1 MKRPSRSRM
10 LGMSLLEL
18 MIAVLIG
25 TILLI
30 GLVQVFNASRAAY
43 QLSEGMGR
51 VQENAR
57 FAMDYLQRD
66 LRMAG
71 HYGCV
76 NDQSHLQVPGALVTH
91 FGAAPPFGLDFGT
104 SVVGYDA
111 DGTAPGDV
119 LELGSEATTWTPA
132 LPAAVAGL
140 NPLPGSDIVV
150 LRYLSSSGAPLTA
163 MSAGGDSIS
172 VPVAR
177 WGALTQ
183 DGVANPTLFGVADC
197 SHVDIFQGVANG
209 SGTVTLDPSVGLI
222 ERYTVQPAGQTMLH
236 RAESLVYYV
245 GTGAGGGPSLFRA
258 RFNGAAYVPEEL
270 VEGVENL
277 QLLFGQDQV
286 VDLGAAAPSGFMA
299 FQNPASAITNTEP
312 HWRRVGMVEVGLLVR
327 SPDAAASADPE
338 EVNRK
343 TALGVVFDP
352 TGAADRR
359 FRDSYETTVALRN
372 RLYGN

>member
-1 MKRPSRSRM
+1 M

>member
-1 MKRPSRSRM
+1 VKRPNRSRM
-10 LGMSLLEL
+10 AGMSLLEL

-71 HYGCV
+71 HFGCV
-76 NDQSHLQVPGALVTH
+76 NDQSHLQVPGALATH
-91 FGAAPPFGLDFGT
+91 FGATPPVGLDFGT

-111 DGTAPGDV
+111 DDTAPGDV
-119 LELGSEATTWTPA
+119 LALGSEATTWTPA
-132 LPAAVAGL
+132 LPGVIADL
-140 NPLPGSDIVV
+140 EPLPGSDIVV
-150 LRYLSSSGAPLTA
+150 LRYLSSAGAPLTA

-172 VPVAR
+172 VPAAR

-183 DGVANPTLFGVADC
+183 DGVADPNLFGVADC
-197 SHVDIFQGVANG
+197 SHVDIFEGVADG
-209 SGTVTLDPSVGLI
+209 AGTVTLDPTVGLAD
-222 ERYTVQPAGQTMLH
+222 RYTVQPAGQTMLH
-236 RAESLVYYV
+236 RAESMVYYV

-258 RFNGAAYVPEEL
+258 RFDGTNFVPEEL
-270 VEGVENL
+270 VEGIENM

-286 VDLGAAAPSGFMA
+286 ADLTAAPPSGFMA
-299 FQNPASAITNTEP
+299 FQNPASAITDTEP
-312 HWRRVGMVEVGLLVR
+312 SWRRVGMVEVGLLVR
-327 SPDAAASADPE
+327 SPDAAASVAPE
-338 EVNRK
+338 EENRK

-352 TGAADRR
+352 TGVADRR